1 MDSNR
6 TSRNYMAPVVRTA
19 ERSRTSSQHATAT
32 KNYKPQFIIK
42 ILNWESTKSV
52 RGADTWLSIVNS
64 GASSTASCQPAAT
77 TILIIGSTDLCNI
90 QAGDHLRAEP
100 ATVTDQSAN
109 QLSLVHTLTM
119 MIQFHWTYLSAQYA
133 RRPPTT
139 PRVTS
144 HCTRTSLLP
153 QTVVLNKTLQTSANW
168 YNDRLFYNRFAYLS
182 IIVRLTI
189 MKVA

>member
-6 TSRNYMAPVVRTA
+6 TSRNYMAPVVRTV

-77 TILIIGSTDLCNI
+77 AQYFIIGSTDLCNI
-90 QAGDHLRAEP
+90 QAGDHLLAEP

-119 MIQFHWTYLSAQYA
+119 MIQFYWDLFVSTVRAAAANYSMRHK
-133 RRPPTT
+133 
-139 PRVTS
+139 
-144 HCTRTSLLP
+144 SLHKNI
-153 QTVVLNKTLQTSANW
+153 VIAANCCFKQ
-168 YNDRLFYNRFAYLS
+168 NTANEC
-182 IIVRLTI
+182 
-189 MKVA
+189 